1 MKELATGVA
10 QLRGSPFLPPH
21 TINTYL
27 VGDVLIDAARRG
39 DAKRILRELSG
50 RELKAH
56 ALTHA
61 HADHQGASRA
71 VCVQRGV
78 SYWVPERDADAAE
91 DPVLMKQ
98 RQPDHPINR
107 LYFRIWAGPG
117 HPVDRK
123 LVEGDDVAGFKVLDA
138 PGHSAGHVVYWRE
151 EDGVLILGDVLN
163 NMDTMTL
170 LPGLRE
176 PKSFFT
182 PDPATN
188 RKSIRRLAELE
199 PKLVLFGHGAPLR
212 DTRKF
217 VDFCRGIPAA

>member
-1 MKELATGVA
+1 VRELATGVA
-10 QLRGSPFLPPH
+10 QLRGAITLPPN

-27 VGDVLIDAARRG
+27 VGDVLIDAARRP
-39 DAKRILRELSG
+39 DTKRILRELQG
-50 RELKAH
+50 RELSAH

-71 VCVQRGV
+71 VCVERGV
-78 SYWVPERDADAAE
+78 PYWVPELDADAAE
-91 DPVLMKQ
+91 NPALMKQ
-98 RQPDHPINR
+98 RQPDHPLNR
-107 LYFRIWAGPG
+107 LYYRLWAGPG

-123 LVEGDDVAGFKVLDA
+123 LAEGDEVAGFKVLHT

-151 EDGVLILGDVLN
+151 SDGILILGDVLN

-176 PKSFFT
+176 PKKFFT
-182 PDPATN
+182 PDPTKN
-188 RKSIRRLAELE
+188 RASIRRLAELE
-199 PKLVLFGHGAPLR
+199 PKLILFGHGAPLR

-217 VDFCRGIPAA
+217 VDFCSSIGA